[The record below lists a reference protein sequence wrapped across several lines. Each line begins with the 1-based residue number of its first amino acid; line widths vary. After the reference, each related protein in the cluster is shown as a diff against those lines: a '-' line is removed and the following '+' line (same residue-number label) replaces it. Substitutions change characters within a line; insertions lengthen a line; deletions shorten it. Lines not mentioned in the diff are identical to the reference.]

1 MKLRRFW
8 LLLAALL
15 VILAAAAVVL
25 WGRFRSGGNDQFFPD
40 TAWAVYWDNNAR
52 ALDNCNLVLFSCYF
66 NEDGSIYVPPA
77 LEKRSPSPVSAG
89 HQIYLSFT
97 NDVQHADGSA
107 TQKSPELLQWLFES
121 EQRMRSTLEDMVKL
135 SLQWSCQG
143 IELDFEKLGKD
154 MQLWEGMVQ
163 FIQLAR
169 QLTQDQGM
177 LLRVVL
183 PCNAPVEEL
192 TLPEDISYSVMCYN
206 LYGPHS
212 GPGAKADKDFLT
224 QVAQRFSGIP
234 NIHFALAN
242 GGFVWDSSGKT
253 VQSVTAAEA
262 HARAQK
268 FHASV
273 RRDKSSGACYYTYR
287 SQGERFTVWYGDTN
301 TLAYWQEVLG
311 AALGREAIVDLWRLE

>member
-8 LLLAALL
+8 LLLAAVL

-25 WGRFRSGGNDQFFPD
+25 WARFWRGSNDQFSPD
-40 TAWAVYWDNNAR
+40 TAWAVYWDNNAKVM
-52 ALDNCNLVLFSCYF
+52 DNYNLVLFSCYF

-77 LEKRSPSPVSAG
+77 LAKPLPSPVSAD
-89 HQIYLSFT
+89 HQTYLSFT
-97 NDVQHADGSA
+97 NDVQHVDGSA

-121 EQRMRSTLEDMVKL
+121 EQRMRSTLEDMVNL

-163 FIQLAR
+163 FIRLAR
-169 QLTQDQGM
+169 QQTQKQGM

-192 TLPEDISYSVMCYN
+192 ALPEDICYSVMCYN

-212 GPGAKADKDFLT
+212 GPGAKADENFLI
-224 QVAQRFSGIP
+224 QVAEHFSGIP

-242 GGFVWDSSGKT
+242 GGFVWGADGKT

-262 HARAQK
+262 RSRARK
-268 FHASV
+268 FHSFV
-273 RRDKSSGACYYTYR
+273 HRDNSSGANYYTYR
-287 SQGERFTVWYGDTN
+287 SQGETFTVWYGDAK
-301 TLAYWQEVLG
+301 TLAYWQEVLRT
-311 AALGREAIVDLWRLE
+311 ALGREPLVDLWRLE